1 MRRILHVYKLALI
14 SKDRRNDQAEGRLR
28 RERSFGGMAFRRDAI
43 PFGSMLFGRPL
54 GNPAMSKDATWP
66 SNIGEVIE

>member
-1 MRRILHVYKLALI
+1 MRR
-14 SKDRRNDQAEGRLR
+14 
-28 RERSFGGMAFRRDAI
+28 REFIGVLGGGMAFRRDAI